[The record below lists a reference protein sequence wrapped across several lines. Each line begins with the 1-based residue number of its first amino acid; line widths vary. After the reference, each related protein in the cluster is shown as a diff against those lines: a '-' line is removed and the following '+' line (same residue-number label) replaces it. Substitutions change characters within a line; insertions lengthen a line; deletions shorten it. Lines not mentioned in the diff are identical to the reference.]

1 MDNKKNILFLG
12 TTNYGFELS
21 NSDKNKFKELNSML
35 NVFVFT
41 YGKLAR
47 EIDFEN
53 VKIKY
58 LKEPKQLLTKYLK
71 FYFFSIFTLMN
82 FINSNNISI
91 VSAKEPISALNP
103 VLIKLIFKKDIK
115 IIIENHGDYRI
126 QLLQQRDSYI
136 FSKTIFLTK
145 YINKFVFNHADM
157 LRGVSK
163 QNSKAFKI
171 YNPNLRNYNF
181 PAWIDNS
188 IFKYNNVER
197 SNDILFVGNI
207 IKRKGIEFLIRSLSP
222 FLIENK
228 DVVFRIVG
236 KKEDA
241 KYFQSLK
248 KIIEKNN
255 LDDQI
260 LFLDELNQN
269 DISILMN
276 KSKILVMGSTSEGLP
291 RVLIEAGF
299 CKLPSVATDIDGI
312 YNPFFT
318 NGGTLTYKLNSEND
332 FMNSFNKL
340 NSDEGLWKIQSE
352 KSYKLSNEIAGNG
365 RFVNNWLKI
374 ITMINSEL

>member
-82 FINSNNISI
+82 FINVNNISI

-188 IFKYNNVER
+188 IFKYTNVER

-207 IKRKGIEFLIRSLSP
+207 IKRKGIEF
-222 FLIENK
+222 
-228 DVVFRIVG
+228 
-236 KKEDA
+236 
-241 KYFQSLK
+241 
-248 KIIEKNN
+248 
-255 LDDQI
+255 
-260 LFLDELNQN
+260 
-269 DISILMN
+269 
-276 KSKILVMGSTSEGLP
+276 
-291 RVLIEAGF
+291 
-299 CKLPSVATDIDGI
+299 
-312 YNPFFT
+312 
-318 NGGTLTYKLNSEND
+318 
-332 FMNSFNKL
+332 
-340 NSDEGLWKIQSE
+340 
-352 KSYKLSNEIAGNG
+352 
-365 RFVNNWLKI
+365 
-374 ITMINSEL
+374 

>member
-1 MDNKKNILFLG
+1 MDNKDNILFLG
-12 TTNYGFELS
+12 TTNYGFNLS

-41 YGKLAR
+41 YGKEAK
-47 EIDFEN
+47 EIDFEI

-58 LKEPKQLLTKYLK
+58 LKEPKILLMKYLK

-91 VSAKEPISALNP
+91 VSAKEPISALSP

-115 IIIENHGDYRI
+115 IIIENHGDYRV
-126 QLLQQRDSYI
+126 QLVQQRNSYI
-136 FSKTIFLTK
+136 FSKILFLTK
-145 YINKFVFNHADM
+145 YINKFVFKHVDI
-157 LRGVSK
+157 LRGVNK
-163 QNSKAFKI
+163 QNSKIFEK
-171 YNPNLRNYNF
+171 YNPNLKNYNF

-188 IFKYNNVER
+188 IFKYSNMER
-197 SNDILFVGNI
+197 GNDILFVGNI
-207 IKRKGIEFLIRSLSP
+207 IKRKGIEFLISSLSP
-222 FLIENK
+222 FLIKNK
-228 DVVFRIVG
+228 DVIFRVVG
-236 KKEDA
+236 KKEDI

-248 KIIEKNN
+248 KIIKKNN

-260 LFLDELNQN
+260 LFLDQLNQN

-312 YNPFFT
+312 YSPFFT
-318 NGGTLTYKLNSEND
+318 IGGTLTYNLNSEKD
-332 FMNSFNKL
+332 FINNFNKL
-340 NSDEGLWKIQSE
+340 YNDENLWKIQSE

-365 RFVNNWLKI
+365 KFVNNWLKI
-374 ITMINSEL
+374 ISMIDSEL